1 MSSSSAT
8 PEAAEAARWVSHL
21 EAEESSLELL
31 TFDASTAF
39 ALGSQIRQDYLAE
52 YYPTGEPRTSSTSSS
67 TSSPPTGIVI
77 SIQTL
82 DGQQLFSAQAGHP
95 ACTSADNWSWVARK
109 IATVKRFGRSS
120 FHVGRERVAAGKHL
134 DGGLDPQEYAAHGG
148 AVPVYVQGATTAPV
162 AVAVVSGLKQE
173 DDHRL
178 VAEAIQKIAVLQRNQ
193 QRLLAQGKSLSLKTD
208 VELPPVKKQLI
219 VFDFDW

>member
-1 MSSSSAT
+1 M
-8 PEAAEAARWVSHL
+8 
-21 EAEESSLELL
+21 
-31 TFDASTAF
+31 
-39 ALGSQIRQDYLAE
+39 
-52 YYPTGEPRTSSTSSS
+52 
-67 TSSPPTGIVI
+67 
-77 SIQTL
+77 
-82 DGQQLFSAQAGHP
+82 
-95 ACTSADNWSWVARK
+95 
-109 IATVKRFGRSS
+109 
-120 FHVGRERVAAGKHL
+120 
-134 DGGLDPQEYAAHGG
+134 
-148 AVPVYVQGATTAPV
+148 PVYVQGATTAPV